1 VVFPLG
7 MYAVCTQTVIR
18 VFSLPLLEPIAEAF
32 VWIALGAWALTLVG
46 LARYALIA
54 CPSRGPVQL

>member
-1 VVFPLG
+1 

-32 VWIALGAWALTLVG
+32 VWIALGAWVLTLVG